1 MRLPFRQAPSKISFQ
16 PGSGLVALLGVFGE
30 ELHGD
35 SRQRLGDCDAINRWY
50 RLACNLAVDPLQ
62 GVGGRERQPA
72 RKHLVQGDAQ
82 RVEIAAGINRAVH
95 PASLLGCHIGKRAG
109 NNLGRYGR
117 LALARQLGR
126 NPEAGKPCVS
136 GTIDKHIRRL
146 DVLMYEALPMDLAE
160 CCCQANGDAQEA
172 SQFERMPLVPLKNP
186 VQWFTARIL
195 EYEDG
200 PSFVTS
206 KGQRLGRPRR
216 IEFGGERVLVLK
228 PPESL
233 R

>member
-62 GVGGRERQPA
+62 RVGGGERQRA

-82 RVEIAAGINRAVH
+82 RVEIAAGINRTVH
-95 PASLLGCHIGKRAG
+95 PASLLGCHISERAG

-117 LALARQLGR
+117 LALAWQLGR
-126 NPEAGKPCVS
+126 NPESGEPYVAGVV
-136 GTIDKHIRRL
+136 DKYVRRL
-146 DVLMYEALPMDLAE
+146 DVLMDEALPMDL
-160 CCCQANGDAQEA
+160 
-172 SQFERMPLVPLKNP
+172 PK
-186 VQWFTARIL
+186 
-195 EYEDG
+195 
-200 PSFVTS
+200 
-206 KGQRLGRPRR
+206 
-216 IEFGGERVLVLK
+216 
-228 PPESL
+228 
-233 R
+233 